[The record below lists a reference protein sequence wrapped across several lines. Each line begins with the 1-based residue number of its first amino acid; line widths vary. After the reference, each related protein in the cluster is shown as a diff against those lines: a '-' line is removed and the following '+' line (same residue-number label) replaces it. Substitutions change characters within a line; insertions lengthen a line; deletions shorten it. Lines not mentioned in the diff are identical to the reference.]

1 MQKNILFTLTAVLTF
16 FPLSC
21 QEDIDARLQR
31 EADEYTQKHC
41 PQFIEKGNVLDSV
54 KYKKSVHTYS
64 KYYTFSGYL
73 DTTEAHQAASSNLNL
88 LKSHLIARLRTETD
102 WKTCQQHGIIFEY
115 IYISAQSHT
124 PIFTIRI
131 FPQDYG
137 DGK

>member
-64 KYYTFSGYL
+64 RYYTFSGYL

-88 LKSHLIARLRTETD
+88 LKSHLIAQLRTETD